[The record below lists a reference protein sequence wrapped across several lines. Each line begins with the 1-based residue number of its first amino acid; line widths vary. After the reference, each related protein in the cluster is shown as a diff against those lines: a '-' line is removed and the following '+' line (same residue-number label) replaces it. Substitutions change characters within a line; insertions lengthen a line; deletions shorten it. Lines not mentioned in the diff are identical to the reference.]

1 MEQCVERERKAALI
15 EQYRINP
22 EDTGSPD
29 VQVALL
35 TERISELTQHL
46 RDHRH
51 DHHSRRGLLQMV
63 GQRRRL
69 LRYLN
74 REDSERYRRLIQSLG
89 LRG

>member
-1 MEQCVERERKAALI
+1 MELCVERERKTALI
-15 EQYRINP
+15 EQYRTNP
-22 EDTGSPD
+22 QDTGSPD
-29 VQVALL
+29 VQIALL
-35 TERISELTQHL
+35 TERISDLTQHL

-51 DHHSRRGLLQMV
+51 DHHTRRGLLGLV

-74 REDSERYRRLIQSLG
+74 REDPERYRRLIASLG